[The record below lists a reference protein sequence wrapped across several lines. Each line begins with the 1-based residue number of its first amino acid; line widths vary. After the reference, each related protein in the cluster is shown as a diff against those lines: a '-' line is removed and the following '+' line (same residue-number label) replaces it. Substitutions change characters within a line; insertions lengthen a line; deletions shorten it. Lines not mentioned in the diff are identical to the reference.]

1 MIISAVIPTKNRPHD
16 LLQAVRSIL
25 SQKRLPDQLIIIDQS
40 NCNYGK
46 SLIDLEFVIKLG
58 CDLCYINDT
67 NIKGLVEAKAKSL
80 EYVKGDIICFFE
92 DDIIIEHEYIFE
104 IERAFKEN
112 IGLKGCSGVITNA
125 TSSSKIYRF
134 FYNIFH
140 RGIFTDPRPDIYANF
155 LTNNNQLI
163 KSNVINGGLSAWRR
177 DVFEEVEFDYYNKFH
192 MMEDFEFS
200 FRVNH
205 RFPDT
210 LFINPNARLVHNYS
224 QLNRDSKIRSLERK
238 LFEYIV
244 FYKKNRQYSNST
256 LSLFIVLL
264 GIFFN
269 ATGLCL
275 KHINLAPILAFF
287 RGTKNGFKYEVVKI

>member
-40 NCNYGK
+40 NDNYGK
-46 SLIDLEFVIKLG
+46 SLIDSEFVIKLG
-58 CDLCYINDT
+58 CNLCYIND
-67 NIKGLVEAKAKSL
+67 IKINGLVEAKAKSL

-92 DDIIIEHEYIFE
+92 DDIILEHEYIFE

-125 TSSSKIYRF
+125 TSSSKLYRF

-155 LTNNNQLI
+155 LTNNHQLI

-177 DVFEEVEFDYYNKFH
+177 NVFEEVKFDYYNKFH

-210 LFINPNARLVHNYS
+210 LFINPNARLAHYCS
-224 QLNRDSKIRSLERK
+224 PINRDQLGARERRKIREC
-238 LFEYIV
+238 FTY
-244 FYKKNRQYSNST
+244 YKKRKDWQNATISFYW
-256 LSLFIVLL
+256 LLL
-264 GIFFN
+264 GMLLEAIFQSFSCLSFKPIQGYML
-269 ATGLCL
+269 GL
-275 KHINLAPILAFF
+275 
-287 RGTKNGFKYEVVKI
+287 RDGYTKKIIS